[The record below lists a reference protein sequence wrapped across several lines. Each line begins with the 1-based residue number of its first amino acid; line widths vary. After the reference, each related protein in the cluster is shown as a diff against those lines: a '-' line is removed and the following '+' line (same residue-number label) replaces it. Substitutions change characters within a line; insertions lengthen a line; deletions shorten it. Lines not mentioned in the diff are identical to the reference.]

1 MEPGNAHQLIIP
13 EEKGERTFSLPEG
26 EIHLGRAR
34 SNELQLREKSVS
46 RVHCRIERDGDRV
59 VVFDAG
65 TSNAARLRR
74 HGKERIKGANGRI
87 LRDQD
92 VLFLGRLE
100 ITYRGCSGPGAA
112 TTSASRQSEI
122 PTVRGAV
129 PVEKPQA
136 PAPNPAIPQEPWQQQ
151 PAAQM
156 PPPQGQPGQPYPVP
170 QDPNQPYPAQQ
181 DPNQP
186 YPAPQDPNQP
196 YPGQAYPPQQ
206 GYPPQQPPP
215 QQQQPGVYPPQQG
228 YPPQQPPQQQPQQQQ
243 PPVYNPT
250 APGAAQQPVTFN
262 PAPAEPVKPKKKIKK
277 RIKPKKITAKSSKA
291 TKAVVPKKPSGS
303 PAVPLAIG
311 AVTLVVLLVM
321 VSGFFKSMRD
331 DNDLKRVA
339 IEAQQEKTS
348 RRQASER
355 EKALQNQ
362 LGETNSKIEQL
373 QQMLAALEKSNQ
385 ALPGR
390 RPVASDQDTPPV
402 DPSDELAATPGE
414 EEQVLPSSG
423 AGGQEIAETRAMI
436 ASLIK
441 KRNQLQKDYGGITGG
456 TDTSKIEASIA
467 RRTAVMG
474 NSGNRILNVEDDE
487 DTRKTAVARLPQKVE
502 LSKKDYSELV
512 KRLKET
518 VGNYGLPIASP
529 ADLDPDLTELL
540 RATGDDGARGLVAV
554 YLYSSE
560 LHAKMEKTTSF
571 LKRRIDAL
579 TANAYKI
586 NKDKA
591 DYKAGGG
598 SYGMRHNHYLEQLQR
613 LLELSEKKVEI
624 KRSQKKRLAAFQ
636 QALGAGFGQLTSV
649 ESTKHLT
656 SVYSKSKD
664 TDMKRKMVGSFT
676 KGNALQAVPALI
688 KSLSSRDQE
697 LKGLVKSALAS
708 ITGVNLGDNKKI
720 WEAWWK
726 ENSDGVAN

>member
-1 MEPGNAHQLIIP
+1 MEPGNTHQLIIQ

-26 EIHLGRAR
+26 EIHLGRAS

-100 ITYRGCSGPGAA
+100 IIYRGCSGPSAT
-112 TTSASRQSEI
+112 TTSASQQSEI

-136 PAPNPAIPQEPWQQQ
+136 PAPDPTIPQAPWQQQ

-156 PPPQGQPGQPYPVP
+156 PPPQGQQGQQGQPYPAP

-186 YPAPQDPNQP
+186 YPAQP

-206 GYPPQQPPP
+206 GYP
-215 QQQQPGVYPPQQG
+215 
-228 YPPQQPPQQQPQQQQ
+228 QQPPQQQPGTYPPQYIPPTQQQ
-243 PPVYNPT
+243 PPVYNPA

-277 RIKPKKITAKSSKA
+277 RIKPKKSPIKSSKSA
-291 TKAVVPKKPSGS
+291 KTVVPKKSSGS

-311 AVTLVVLLVM
+311 AVTLVVLLVL

-339 IEAQQEKTS
+339 IEAQQANTS
-348 RRQASER
+348 RRQMSER
-355 EKALQNQ
+355 EQALQNQ
-362 LGETNSKIEQL
+362 LGETNNKIEKL
-373 QQMLAALEKSNQ
+373 QQMLAALEKPSQ
-385 ALPGR
+385 ALPSR
-390 RPVASDQDTPPV
+390 RPVAGGQNTNPS
-402 DPSDELAATPGE
+402 DPSDELAAAPRE

-423 AGGQEIAETRAMI
+423 VGGQEIAETRAMI

-441 KRNQLQKDYGGITGG
+441 KRNQLQQDYGGITGG

-487 DTRKTAVARLPQKVE
+487 DTRKTAVAKLPQKVE
-502 LSKKDYSELV
+502 LSKKDYSDLV

-540 RATGDDGARGLVAV
+540 RATGNDGARGLVAV
-554 YLYSSE
+554 YLYSGE
-560 LHAKMEKTTSF
+560 LHDKMEKTTSF

-591 DYKAGGG
+591 QYKAGGG

-613 LLELSEKKVEI
+613 LLELSEKKIEI
-624 KRSQKKRLAAFQ
+624 KRSQKRRLAAFQ
-636 QALGAGFGQLTSV
+636 KALGAGFRRLTSV

-656 SVYSKSKD
+656 SVYSRSKD

-688 KSLSSRDQE
+688 KSLSSPDQE

-726 ENSDGVAN
+726 ENSDGAPN

>member
-1 MEPGNAHQLIIP
+1 METGNTHELIIQ
-13 EEKGERTFSLPEG
+13 EEKGERTFSIPEG
-26 EIHLGRAR
+26 ETHLGRAR
-34 SNELQLREKSVS
+34 SNGLQLREKSVS

-65 TSNAARLRR
+65 TSNATRLRR
-74 HGKERIKGANGRI
+74 HGKERTKGANGRI

-100 ITYRGCSGPGAA
+100 IIYRGCSGPGA
-112 TTSASRQSEI
+112 TTSSASQQDVI

-129 PVEKPQA
+129 PIEKPQ
-136 PAPNPAIPQEPWQQQ
+136 PDPNVPQEPWQQQ

-156 PPPQGQPGQPYPVP
+156 PPPQGQPYPAPQNPNQPYPAQ

-186 YPAPQDPNQP
+186 YPAQQDPNQP
-196 YPGQAYPPQQ
+196 YPAQPYPAQQ
-206 GYPPQQPPP
+206 GYPQQQPGPYPPQYVPPAQQPPP
-215 QQQQPGVYPPQQG
+215 QQQPPQN
-228 YPPQQPPQQQPQQQQ
+228 
-243 PPVYNPT
+243 YNPP
-250 APGAAQQPVTFN
+250 APGAMQPPVTFN
-262 PAPAEPVKPKKKIKK
+262 PAPAEPEKPKKKKIKK
-277 RIKPKKITAKSSKA
+277 RIKPKKSTARVSKA
-291 TKAVVPKKPSGS
+291 PKSVAPKKSSGS
-303 PAVPLAIG
+303 PAVPMAIG
-311 AVTLVVLLVM
+311 AVTLVVLLVV
-321 VSGFFKSMRD
+321 VSGVFKSMRD

-339 IEAQQEKTS
+339 MEAQQAKVSS
-348 RRQASER
+348 RQMSER

-362 LGETNSKIEQL
+362 LSDTNSKIEKL
-373 QQMLAALEKSNQ
+373 QQMLASLEKSNQ
-385 ALPGR
+385 ALPDRQPAAGG
-390 RPVASDQDTPPV
+390 QDT
-402 DPSDELAATPGE
+402 DPAEPADELAAAPSE
-414 EEQVLPSSG
+414 EEPVLPS
-423 AGGQEIAETRAMI
+423 AGGDGQEIAATRAMI
-436 ASLIK
+436 ADLIK
-441 KRNQLQKDYGGITGG
+441 KRNQLQKDYGGISGG
-456 TDTSKIEASIA
+456 LDTSKIEASIS
-467 RRTAVMG
+467 RRTAVMS

-487 DTRKTAVARLPQKVE
+487 DTRKTAVAKLPQKVE

-518 VGNYGLPIASP
+518 VGNYGLPVASP

-560 LHAKMEKTTSF
+560 LYAKMEKTTSF

-579 TANAYKI
+579 MKNAYKI

-591 DYKAGGG
+591 QYKAGGG

-613 LLELSEKKVEI
+613 LLELSEKKIEI
-624 KRSQKKRLAAFQ
+624 KKSQRRRLAAFQ
-636 QALGAGFGQLTSV
+636 QALGAGFQRLTSV

-664 TDMKRKMVGSFT
+664 TDMKRKMVGSFA

-688 KSLSSRDQE
+688 KSLSSPDQE

-726 ENSDGVAN
+726 ENGDQAAN